1 MTAYTETKIK
11 KIQHIKFLENIGI
24 KVAKENKRSLTIY
37 VKIRD
42 LFDYESTISKEDL
55 TLIPSILSINP
66 NAKKQR
72 KRKKDKS
79 KKDNII
85 SYPFLQLEYGQ
96 NGSVT
101 ELSNP
106 IETYSHI
113 LGKTI
118 TAIYDAASFSHRLEH
133 IYDFLFGDYK
143 LPILQGAIQKDDLKE
158 LKNFYTDPNT
168 DEPIDITGMSSKE
181 IFKAYPHI
189 KKEYLDYEMCVVVQV
204 SGLNAKTISRNNK
217 FVNSG
222 ESFSS
227 WEAFRSCEDP
237 VVNYISNFSFQTN
250 EEENDKLVHSLYRVD
265 NNLETDKVDK
275 GIILTG
281 EADKNASYFENGCY
295 LYINAISAVK
305 KTPVKDWPNLV
316 EKEVQTKIMEL
327 STVNLKISKWISRM
341 NDNGKMFFESVK
353 KMPKDFNSFYLLTQ
367 IISDIELRFDGE
379 FKIIDN
385 DWTKFAQRIDDIHNV
400 LANSDGSLSEKTWKS
415 NAPNDQGY
423 PISKYRT
430 KANLLNFGRRLV
442 LDTLYDTSKNDLDLG
457 KLGIVVKPL
466 TGLSAE
472 TKREVQSSQTKNE
485 KVYCD
490 INEKYYDMKDLEF
503 CHIEAKSFGLFND
516 SQVNDSENIRLAHRG
531 YNRMMGK
538 MNYNDFKAYYKS
550 NSATIDKQLN
560 LAA

>member
-1 MTAYTETKIK
+1 MYTTKFGK
-11 KIQHIKFLENIGI
+11 LVNI
-24 KVAKENKRSLTIY
+24 AKENKRAVTIY
-37 VKIRD
+37 IKIID
-42 LFDYESTISKEDL
+42 LFDYESKMSKEEL
-55 TLIPSILSINP
+55 ASIPTILCINP

-96 NGSVT
+96 NGTVT

-118 TAIYDAASFSHRLEH
+118 TAKYDAASFSHRLEH
-133 IYDFLFGDYK
+133 IHDFLFGDYK

-158 LKNFYTDPNT
+158 LKNMYKDPNT
-168 DEPIDITGMSSKE
+168 DEPIDITGMSSTE

-189 KKEYLDYEMCVVVQV
+189 KEEYLDYEMCVVVQV

-250 EEENDKLVHSLYRVD
+250 EKQNDKLVHPLYKVE

-295 LYINAISAVK
+295 LYINALSAVK
-305 KTPVKDWPNLV
+305 KTPVKDWSSLV
-316 EKEVQTKIMEL
+316 EREVQTKIMEIT
-327 STVNLKISKWISRM
+327 TVNPKISKWISRM

-353 KMPKDFNSFYLLTQ
+353 KMPKDFNSFHLLTQ

-385 DWTKFAQRIDDIHNV
+385 DWTKFAERIDDIHSV
-400 LANSDGSLSEKTWKS
+400 LHHSNGSLSEKTWKP
-415 NAPNDQGY
+415 NAPNNQGY

-442 LDTLYDTSKNDLDLG
+442 LDRLYNTSKNDLDLG

-472 TKREVQSSQTKNE
+472 TKRKVQSSQTKNE

-490 INEKYYDMKDLEF
+490 ISGKFYDMKDLEF
-503 CHIEAKSFGLFND
+503 CHIEAKTFGIFND
-516 SQVNDSENIRLAHRG
+516 VQVNDSENIRLAHRR
-531 YNRMMGK
+531 YNRHMGT
-538 MNYNDFKAYYKS
+538 MNYNDFKEYYKD
-550 NSATIDKQLN
+550 NSVTINEQLN

>member
-1 MTAYTETKIK
+1 MYRV
-11 KIQHIKFLENIGI
+11 KFGKL
-24 KVAKENKRSLTIY
+24 VDTAKESRRAKTVF

-42 LFDYESTISKEDL
+42 LFDYESTMSREEL
-55 TLIPSILSINP
+55 TLIPSIHSINP

-85 SYPFLQLEYGQ
+85 SYPLCQIEYGQ
-96 NGSVT
+96 NGTVT

-106 IETYSHI
+106 IEIYSHI

-118 TAIYDAASFSHRLEH
+118 TANYDASSFSHRLEH
-133 IYDFLFGDYK
+133 IYDFLYGDYK

-158 LKNFYTDPNT
+158 LKNLYSDPNT
-168 DEPIDITGMSSKE
+168 NEPIDITGMSSKE

-189 KKEYLDYEMCVVVQV
+189 KKEYLDYEMCVVIQV
-204 SGLNAKTISRNNK
+204 SGLSVKTISRNNK

-222 ESFSS
+222 ESFSP
-227 WEAFRSCEDP
+227 WEAFRSCEDF

-250 EEENDKLVHSLYRVD
+250 EEENDKLVHPLYKVE

-281 EADKNASYFENGCY
+281 EADKNASYFENACY
-295 LYINAISAVK
+295 LFINALSAVK
-305 KTPVKDWPNLV
+305 KTPVKDWSSLV
-316 EKEVQTKIMEL
+316 EREVQTKIMEIT
-327 STVNLKISKWISRM
+327 TVNPKISKWISRM

-353 KMPKDFNSFYLLTQ
+353 KMPKDFNSFHLLTQ
-367 IISDIELRFDGE
+367 IISDIELRFGGE
-379 FKIIDN
+379 FKVIDN
-385 DWTKFAQRIDDIHNV
+385 DWTKFAERIDDIHNV
-400 LANSDGSLSEKTWKS
+400 LANSNGSLSEKTWKP
-415 NAPNDQGY
+415 NAPNNQGY

-442 LDTLYDTSKNDLDLG
+442 LDRLYDTSKNDLGLG

-466 TGLSAE
+466 AGLSAE

-490 INEKYYDMKDLEF
+490 ISEEYYDMKDLEF
-503 CHIEAKSFGLFND
+503 CHIEAKTFGLFND
-516 SQVNDSENIRLAHRG
+516 AQVNDSENIRLAHRR
-531 YNRMMGK
+531 YNRHMGT
-538 MNYNDFKAYYKS
+538 MNYNDFKVYYKK
-550 NSATIDKQLN
+550 NKATLDEQLN
-560 LAA
+560 LVA